1 MISINTLN
9 LREIRKKTGYTQKE
23 MASFFGINLRTWQR
37 WEQSNSKIHPSAKK
51 LLEQFLLSE
60 QIEIKDKCKLLRE
73 LLGLSKKEMSSLIG
87 INNNTWGRWENG
99 KQQPQTKHR
108 KQIHELIME
117 YKVVFNK

>member
-1 MISINTLN
+1 MISGNTLN

-60 QIEIKDKCKLLRE
+60 QVEIKDKCKSLRE

-87 INNNTWGRWENG
+87 INHNTWGRWENG

-108 KQIHELIME
+108 NQIHKLIME